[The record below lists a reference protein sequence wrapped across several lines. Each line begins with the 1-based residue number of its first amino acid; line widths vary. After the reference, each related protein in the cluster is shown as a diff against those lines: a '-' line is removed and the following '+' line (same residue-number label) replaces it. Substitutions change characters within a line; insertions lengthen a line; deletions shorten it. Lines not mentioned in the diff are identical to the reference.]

1 MADDSATL
9 NKDSGES
16 SAPVT
21 SESGDLISTV
31 DFVPVETDPAAANN
45 TEGTKPDGSDAKSG
59 EGTEGEGATG
69 ESQAGSDKKGGTAA
83 DGSDDGEVGRL
94 DKHPRFQEMNERM
107 KTAEGEATEL
117 RSENAALRDQASK
130 FDGRLSRIEDGESG
144 SDSSS
149 LPFTDITKMSKE
161 ELEKWQDDDPVGY
174 ANNIVAMSKHETK
187 ALLDTALESRSYE
200 DSVYETYEAYATKH
214 PDFDQMWDKGEITRF
229 MDKNPGHNAISAHQV
244 LTAEKKAAEA
254 KTDLDKV
261 KETTAKET
269 EARIMKD
276 IKAKKIAGDS
286 LSAGPASSALAE
298 GSETNL
304 DLKDT
309 KKHGGL
315 TTVLARRSEARSRAR
330 LQ

>member
-1 MADDSATL
+1 MADDSSTL
-9 NKDSGES
+9 NDTGES

-31 DFVPVETDPAAANN
+31 DFRPVETDPAAANN
-45 TEGTKPDGSDAKSG
+45 TEGATKEGSDAKSG
-59 EGTEGEGATG
+59 EGAEGEEASG

-83 DGSDDGEVGRL
+83 DASDEGDIGRL
-94 DKHPRFQEMNERM
+94 DKHPRFQEINERM

-117 RSENAALRDQASK
+117 RNENAALRDQVTK

-161 ELEKWQDDDPVGY
+161 ELERWQDEDPIGY
-174 ANNIVAMSKHETK
+174 ANNIVAMSKHETQT
-187 ALLDTALESRSYE
+187 LLDSALESRSYE
-200 DSVYETYEAYATKH
+200 DAIFDTYESYAAKH
-214 PDFDQMWDKGEITRF
+214 PDFDQMWDSGEITRY

-244 LTAEKKAAEA
+244 LTAEKNKEAAEA
-254 KTDLDKV
+254 NLKKV
-261 KETTAKET
+261 KAETAKET
-269 EARIMKD
+269 EERIMKD
-276 IKAKKIAGDS
+276 IRAKKIAGGS
-286 LSAGPASSALAE
+286 LSAGPASSAFVE
-298 GSETNL
+298 GSETNM

-315 TTVLARRSEARSRAR
+315 TTVLARRSEARSRAK
-330 LQ
+330 QG